1 MTSVAVIGGG
11 VTGLVAAYRLKE
23 RGADV
28 TVYEAAE
35 TPGGVIRTVRSEGWV
50 VDAGPN
56 TILETSVEIV
66 DLVRDLN
73 LESRRVYARPE
84 AKNRYIVR
92 GGRPLALPTSPGAF
106 LATPLFSAR
115 AKLRLLA
122 EPFIPRSTAD
132 DETVAAF
139 VERRIGRE
147 FLDYAINPFVAGIFA
162 GDPKRLSVRHAFP
175 KLREVEER
183 WGSLIRGQIL
193 GARERR
199 RRSEI
204 SKAAAPM
211 FSFQGGLAVLPETIH
226 KALWA
231 EMLVQVEVTGIE
243 RRDGSWFVKAVS
255 GESTYVN
262 AHDAVLV
269 ALPAWKVAA
278 LATGSPERPAV
289 AALAPLAALE
299 RIPHPPVAT
308 VSLGFRRDDVA
319 HPLDGYGVLVPEVEP
334 HGILGTLFV
343 STIFPDRAPADHV
356 LLTSFLGGMRS
367 PEAGRL
373 PASEAV
379 ERTLRDL
386 HTLLGVHGEPVFVH
400 HEAYARAIPQLEV
413 GHGAYLDLVANLEAA
428 SPGLH
433 LTGNYR
439 GETSLAGAIRNGT
452 TAARRILGNLAADE
466 RKTTS

>member
-11 VTGLVAAYRLKE
+11 VTGLVAAFRLKE

-35 TPGGVIRTVRSEGWV
+35 APGGVIRTVRSEEWV

-56 TILETSVEIV
+56 TILETSAELT
-66 DLVRDLN
+66 DLVRDLD
-73 LESRRVYARPE
+73 LASRRVYARPE
-84 AKNRYIVR
+84 AKNRYIAR
-92 GGRPLALPTSPGAF
+92 GGRPIALPTSPGAF

-122 EPFIPRSTAD
+122 EPFLPRGTAE

-162 GDPKRLSVRHAFP
+162 GDPRTLSVRHAFP

-183 WGSLIRGQIL
+183 WGSLLRGQVL
-193 GARERR
+193 GARERKR
-199 RRSEI
+199 RGEV
-204 SKAAAPM
+204 SKATAPM
-211 FSFQGGLAVLPETIH
+211 FSFQGGLAVLPETLH

-243 RRDGSWFVKAVS
+243 RRDGSWIVRAAC

-269 ALPAWKVAA
+269 ALPAWTVAA
-278 LATGSPERPAV
+278 LATGSPDRPAIP
-289 AALAPLAALE
+289 ALAPLAALD

-308 VSLGFRRDDVA
+308 VSLGFRRADVA

-343 STIFPDRAPADHV
+343 STIFPARAPADHV

-373 PASEAV
+373 PTAEAV

-386 HTLLGVHGEPVFVH
+386 RTLLGVRGEPVFVH

-413 GHGAYLDLVANLEAA
+413 GHGAFLDLVTNLETA

-433 LTGNYR
+433 FAGNYR
-439 GETSLAGAIRNGT
+439 GETSLAGAVRNGT
-452 TAARRILGNLAADE
+452 AAAGRILGGHSPTQREA
-466 RKTTS
+466 TS